1 VNSGHCRTLSLI
13 LNLTHKPQILKQ
25 NELNH
30 GDRDAPHHVDGPSC
44 VQPTGAL
51 FLEDLL
57 QTLPVVFVQIF
68 VALGSVKLHATL
80 HSVQRVAE
88 GLGKQEGQG
97 RGTETD
103 QEFIEEKVVITFVEF
118 RLVGIQKVVK
128 TFKRSH

>member
-1 VNSGHCRTLSLI
+1 VNSGHGRTLSLI

-30 GDRDAPHHVDGPSC
+30 SEWNAPHQVDSPSC
-44 VQPTGAL
+44 VQSTGAL

-68 VALGSVKLHATL
+68 VALGSVKLHTTL
-80 HSVQRVAE
+80 NSVQRVAE

-118 RLVGIQKVVK
+118 RLVRIQKVVK